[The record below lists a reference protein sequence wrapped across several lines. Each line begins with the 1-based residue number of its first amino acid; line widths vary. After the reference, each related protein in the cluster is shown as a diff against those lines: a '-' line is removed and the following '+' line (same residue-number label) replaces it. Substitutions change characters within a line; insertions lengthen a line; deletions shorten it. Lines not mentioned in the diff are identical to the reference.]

1 MASGVDLSNGGGLE
15 ELNHF
20 QDYLSDYKIIVYNGL
35 SPDRHIFTGNSLSN
49 KKLYMLYDADTGHYN
64 AFTNI

>member
-15 ELNHF
+15 ELHHF